1 MDHAAV
7 WTGREMLVWG
17 GRDGRRSFGDGAA
30 YDPRADHW
38 RPIAGRG
45 ASAVA
50 AAWTGTR
57 MLVWDAPSA
66 GGRTTGALY
75 DPVRDRWSPIA
86 RGPALGADRSGPVW
100 TGTQLVTWNGTGTGA
115 ITYAPASNSWS
126 TVPAG
131 PLVRGTV
138 RGGYGLGGP

>member
-1 MDHAAV
+1 
-7 WTGREMLVWG
+7 MLVWG

-86 RGPALGADRSGPVW
+86 RGPALGAGPLRTGVDRHPAGDLEWHGDRSHHLRPGV
-100 TGTQLVTWNGTGTGA
+100 Q
-115 ITYAPASNSWS
+115 
-126 TVPAG
+126 
-131 PLVRGTV
+131 
-138 RGGYGLGGP
+138 